1 MRDQTKI
8 VIEEPDESTG
18 AITTPIYQT
27 SSYVLPIGEKYRY
40 TREKNPTVEKLEQK
54 LSEIENAEASTA
66 FSSGMASISTTLL
79 NFLKPGK
86 TLMIQKGIFARTY
99 RFCMDFLTSLNI
111 RVDAVNP
118 DTESIEEALK
128 SRKYDVI
135 FLESITNPLLR
146 VIDLPRI
153 AKVAKEMGS
162 IVVVDSTLSTP
173 INQRVLDQGADVDV
187 ESASKFISGH
197 NDVIAGFAAGRKDY
211 ITRIDSLRRTLGGS
225 LDPHSAYLVIR
236 GLKTLKVRMDVIN
249 RNALKIAEF
258 LDDHPKIKFVY
269 YPGLRDNPDY
279 DIVTRI
285 LKGFGGIVSFEIRG
299 TKNDVLSM
307 FNKLKIIKVSQTFG
321 GVNSVISH
329 PMTMSH
335 RSLNLDEM
343 KEAGITENL
352 IRLSVGIE
360 DVDDLIEDLDSA
372 LKSFR

>member
-135 FLESITNPLLR
+135 FLESITNPLVR

-211 ITRIDSLRRTLGGS
+211 ITQIDSLRRTLGGS

-279 DIVTRI
+279 DIATRI
-285 LKGFGGIVSFEIRG
+285 LKGFGGIVSFELRG

-329 PMTMSH
+329 PMTMTH